1 MMTIGEVF
9 RVTLFG
15 SSHGPHVGAT
25 IEGIP
30 IGTKIDLKKIQS
42 AMDERKP
49 GGKFASKRRETD
61 EVIWEQGIENEI
73 VVGNEIRCLIP
84 NKDVKSSDY
93 SFLPNH
99 PRPGHQDMVMQ
110 IKSKGEADL
119 RGGGTSSARMTA
131 PLVAAAALVSP
142 LLERKGIN
150 IEAHVSQIGDVKA
163 EVMNRCPPRWASEE
177 CEQLRCRDP
186 KAAGKMAHLIE
197 STRAQRDSIG
207 SCVSASI
214 QGLPIGVGEPWF
226 DGIEPSLSRAL
237 FAIPAVRGVE
247 FGYGFGVVK
256 MNGST
261 HNSPWGGTSEHP
273 IQLGEQPDGGL
284 AGLSTGS
291 DVRISIAFK
300 PPSSIAKPQPT
311 LNIESNQIEDL
322 VVKGRHDPVLAP
334 RAAPVVEA
342 MCNIIIYDLCKRGGF
357 L

>member
-1 MMTIGEVF
+1 MMTIGEAF

-30 IGTKIDLKKIQS
+30 VGTKIDLKKVQT
-42 AMDERKP
+42 AMNERKP

-61 EVIWEQGIENEI
+61 EVIWEKGIENETI
-73 VVGNEIRCLIP
+73 VENVVRCLIP
-84 NKDVKSSDY
+84 NNDAKSSDY
-93 SFLPNH
+93 RFLPHH

-110 IKSKGEADL
+110 IKSNGEADL

-142 LLERKGIN
+142 ILEQRGIH

-163 EVMNRCPPRWASEE
+163 EEMKLCPPRWASEE

-186 KAAGKMAHLIE
+186 DAADKMARLIE
-197 STRAQRDSIG
+197 DTRANRDSIG

-237 FAIPAVRGVE
+237 FAIPAARGVE
-247 FGYGFGVVK
+247 FGYGFGVVQ

-261 HNSPWGGTSEHP
+261 HNSPWGGTREHP

-291 DVRISIAFK
+291 EVRISVAFK

-311 LNIESNQIEDL
+311 LNMESNQIEDL

-342 MCNIIIYDLCKRGGF
+342 MCTIIIYDLCKRGGF